1 MTKQLTEQ
9 DVNAAENLEVA
20 TAICDACEAAV
31 AAQILSEPDS
41 HQAVERIGPTTLNV
55 VFNDNGFE
63 ILFEILV
70 RQKR

>member
-9 DVNAAENLEVA
+9 DITAAEKLEVA

-31 AAQILSEPDS
+31 AAQILREPDS
-41 HQAVERIGPTTLNV
+41 QQVERMGPTTLNV